1 MNSNPERMRQ
11 IAWLLTA
18 AALIGILELHL
29 LPALLAGLFVHQ
41 LVHLVAPMI
50 QRRISGTRGKLLAV
64 WLLAVLVVGATATA
78 IFTAFAFFRSDVG
91 SLASLFGK
99 MAQIIEDARASLPP
113 WLLEYLPDPG
123 ESATEDLQKTTVAW
137 LRHHASDLGVIGKE
151 TGLALAHILIGMVI
165 GAMVAAREANPRKA
179 PGPLAAALLIQAQA
193 FTGAFRR
200 IVFAQVRIS
209 LLNTAFTSIY
219 LVIALPFFGVHL
231 PLTKSLIGVTFV
243 AGQLPVIGNLISNA
257 VIIIVSMAHSPY
269 AAVASLTFLV
279 VIHKLEYFLN
289 ARIVGKQINAAAWEL
304 LTAMLVMEALFGLPG
319 LVVAPVIYAW
329 AKDELV
335 KAGLI

>member
-18 AALIGILELHL
+18 ATLIGILELHL

-41 LVHLVAPMI
+41 LVQLVAPLL

-137 LRHHASDLGVIGKE
+137 LRHHASELGVIGKE
-151 TGLALAHILIGMVI
+151 TGLALAHLLIGMVI
-165 GAMVAAREANPRKA
+165 GAMVAAREVNPRKA

-209 LLNTAFTSIY
+209 LLNTALTSIY
-219 LVIALPFFGVHL
+219 LLIALPLLGVHL

-243 AGQLPVIGNLISNA
+243 AGQLSVIGNLISNA
-257 VIIIVSMAHSPY
+257 AIIIVSLAHSPS

-319 LVVAPVIYAW
+319 LVVAPIIYAW

>member
-41 LVHLVAPMI
+41 LVHLVAPTL

-137 LRHHASDLGVIGKE
+137 LRHHASELGVIGKE

-165 GAMVAAREANPRKA
+165 GTMVAAREANPRKA

-209 LLNTAFTSIY
+209 LLNTALTSIY
-219 LVIALPFFGVHL
+219 LLIALPLLGVHL

-257 VIIIVSMAHSPY
+257 IIIIVSMAHSPS
-269 AAVASLTFLV
+269 AAVASFTFLV
-279 VIHKLEYFLN
+279 VIHKLEYLLN

-319 LVVAPVIYAW
+319 LVAAPVIYAW

>member
-41 LVHLVAPMI
+41 LVHLVAPTL

-99 MAQIIEDARASLPP
+99 MAQIIEDARASFPP

-137 LRHHASDLGVIGKE
+137 LRHHASELGVIGKE
-151 TGLALAHILIGMVI
+151 TGLALAHLLIGMVI
-165 GAMVAAREANPRKA
+165 GAMVAAREANPRKT

-219 LVIALPFFGVHL
+219 LVIALPLFGVHL

-257 VIIIVSMAHSPY
+257 VIIIVSLAHSPS

>member
-137 LRHHASDLGVIGKE
+137 LRHHASELGVIGKE

-209 LLNTAFTSIY
+209 LLNTALTSIY
-219 LVIALPFFGVHL
+219 LLIALPLLGVHL

-257 VIIIVSMAHSPY
+257 IIIIVSMAHSPS
-269 AAVASLTFLV
+269 AAVASFTFLV
-279 VIHKLEYFLN
+279 VIHKLEYLLN

-319 LVVAPVIYAW
+319 LVAAPVIYAW

>member
-41 LVHLVAPMI
+41 LVHLVAPTL

-137 LRHHASDLGVIGKE
+137 LRHHASELGVIGKE

>member
-137 LRHHASDLGVIGKE
+137 LRHHASELGVIGKE